1 VFGSDIVAR
10 VEAMVTMAPRALRS
24 GFSAARANRKGGRQ
38 IGIDDLIPFGE
49 RQPPQRLADHDAGIG
64 GDQRI
69 EPAVSIEQGTD
80 RARRRFLD
88 ADVAFDEHDV
98 AGG

>member
-1 VFGSDIVAR
+1 
-10 VEAMVTMAPRALRS
+10 MVTMAPRALRS

-64 GDQRI
+64 DQRI
-69 EPAVSIEQGTD
+69 EPAVSIEQRTD
-80 RARRRFLD
+80 RVRRRFLD